1 VRYLAELQAEAD
13 ITPEPEISSRQ
24 YNPRRF
30 RSVDVIDLFEDLRRQ
45 PLPQLPRGA
54 TVYRR
59 PQMAEEGTPANAEA
73 V

>member
-1 VRYLAELQAEAD
+1 MRYLAELQAEAD
-13 ITPEPEISSRQ
+13 ITPEPAVPSRQ

-30 RSVDVIDLFEDLRRQ
+30 RSVDVLDLFEDLRRQ

-59 PQMAEEGTPANAEA
+59 PQMAEEGVPANADA